1 MKYEKSIT
9 RRDFIRIA
17 GVAVSAALLP
27 ETGLSAAN
35 AVQAAQASHVGRAA
49 SAARPN
55 KKRLWKGFNLL
66 NKFNPDYQTPFAESD
81 FEIMA
86 EWGFNFA
93 RIPLSYWCW
102 SSEDD
107 WYRVDEK
114 CLEEIDRAVEFGR
127 RYGIHIN
134 LNFHRVPG
142 YCINPPHGE
151 KNLFED
157 DDALEA
163 CAHHWRVFAER
174 YKSCPSKQLSF
185 NLINEAPSVADAA
198 YDRVARRLIDE
209 IRAVSRRRTII
220 VDGLD
225 VGNRPLM
232 SLADVPDIIQSG
244 RGYQPMLISHYGAN
258 WVYGDGPM
266 YFPED
271 KLGWPLDEN
280 GRIYDKEWLR
290 ETLDRNWQPWIAQGG
305 RVHIG
310 EFGCH
315 NRTPHHVA
323 LAWLEDQ
330 FDIFEERGWGW
341 SLWNLTGSFGVLDSG
356 RRDVKYENY
365 KGHKL
370 DRKMLELLK
379 RYAG

>member
-1 MKYEKSIT
+1 MIEHKNIS
-9 RRDFIRIA
+9 RRDFIRVMGA
-17 GVAVSAALLP
+17 AASAALLP
-27 ETGLSAAN
+27 EVVAA
-35 AVQAAQASHVGRAA
+35 AAKPSGPA
-49 SAARPN
+49 AARGG
-55 KKRLWKGFNLL
+55 RLWKGFNLL
-66 NKFNPDYQTPFAESD
+66 NKFNPDFQTPFSESD

-114 CLEEIDRAVEFGR
+114 CLREIDRVVELGR
-127 RYGIHIN
+127 QYRIHVN

-142 YCINPPHGE
+142 YCINPPHGRAD
-151 KNLFED
+151 LFED
-157 DDALEA
+157 DGALDA
-163 CAHHWRVFAER
+163 CAYHWRLFAER
-174 YKSCPSKQLSF
+174 YKDCPSKWLSF
-185 NLINEAPSVADAA
+185 NLLNEAPSVADEK
-198 YDRVARRLIDE
+198 YDRVARRLIGE
-209 IRAVSRRRTII
+209 IRKVSPRRTII

-232 SLADVPDIIQSG
+232 SLAGVPRIVQSG
-244 RGYQPMLISHYGAN
+244 RGYQPMLISHYAAN

-266 YFPED
+266 YFPEE

-280 GRIYDKEWLR
+280 GRIYDKQWLR
-290 ETLDRNWQPWIAQGG
+290 ETLGRNWNPWIEAGG

-315 NRTPHHVA
+315 NRTPHDVA
-323 LAWLEDQ
+323 LAWLKDQ
-330 FDIFEERGWGW
+330 FDIFEENGWGW
-341 SLWNLTGSFGVLDSG
+341 SLWNLTGSFGVMDSG

-370 DRKMLELLK
+370 DRRMLELLL

>member
-1 MKYEKSIT
+1 MKFEKSIT

-17 GVAVSAALLP
+17 GAAVSAALLP
-27 ETGLSAAN
+27 ETGLSAAQ
-35 AVQAAQASHVGRAA
+35 AAHAAQASHAARAA

-174 YKSCPSKQLSF
+174 YKSCPSKLLSF

-315 NRTPHHVA
+315 NRTPHRVA

-370 DRKMLELLK
+370 DREMLELLK

>member
-17 GVAVSAALLP
+17 GAAVSAALLP
-27 ETGLSAAN
+27 ETGLSAAH
-35 AVQAAQASHVGRAA
+35 AAHAAHAARAA

-163 CAHHWRVFAER
+163 CAHHWRAI
-174 YKSCPSKQLSF
+174 L
-185 NLINEAPSVADAA
+185 
-198 YDRVARRLIDE
+198 
-209 IRAVSRRRTII
+209 
-220 VDGLD
+220 
-225 VGNRPLM
+225 
-232 SLADVPDIIQSG
+232 
-244 RGYQPMLISHYGAN
+244 
-258 WVYGDGPM
+258 
-266 YFPED
+266 
-271 KLGWPLDEN
+271 
-280 GRIYDKEWLR
+280 
-290 ETLDRNWQPWIAQGG
+290 
-305 RVHIG
+305 
-310 EFGCH
+310 
-315 NRTPHHVA
+315 
-323 LAWLEDQ
+323 
-330 FDIFEERGWGW
+330 
-341 SLWNLTGSFGVLDSG
+341 
-356 RRDVKYENY
+356 
-365 KGHKL
+365 
-370 DRKMLELLK
+370 
-379 RYAG
+379 

>member
-1 MKYEKSIT
+1 MKFEKSIT

-17 GVAVSAALLP
+17 GAAVSAALLP

-35 AVQAAQASHVGRAA
+35 AAQASHVAHV
-49 SAARPN
+49 ARPN

-174 YKSCPSKQLSF
+174 YKSCPSELLSF

-266 YFPED
+266 HFPED

-290 ETLDRNWQPWIAQGG
+290 ETLDRSWQPWIAQGG

>member
-17 GVAVSAALLP
+17 GAAVSAALLP
-27 ETGLSAAN
+27 ETGPAAAN
-35 AVQAAQASHVGRAA
+35 AAQASHVAHAA

-66 NKFNPDYQTPFAESD
+66 NKFNPDYQTPFEESD

-114 CLEEIDRAVEFGR
+114 RLKEIDRAVEFGR

-174 YKSCPSKQLSF
+174 YKSCPSKLLSF